1 MSSIRSS
8 GLKRYLFAVLPVEW
22 ILALTLRLRPFGR
35 LIFLVLFLAAVMF
48 TASCGVGAAPFFVAM
63 PVFRPSVLLDTSSIV
78 SWGALSL
85 LVLVVGWLVRT
96 RRKAIERSTRNQH
109 LHQIYQLTNAVARS
123 DTLETIYEEALNALA
138 QSLKPDRA
146 AVLLF
151 DADRRMCFKAWRGLS
166 EGYRKAVE
174 GHSPWPAESRNP
186 EPITIASVA
195 ADSNLGSLKEVI
207 SREGISAMAFI
218 PLVCRD
224 RLLGKFMIYYD
235 SVHEFTPE
243 EIHMAQ
249 TIASQIAL
257 ALERTRTAEELKL
270 YREIFAKTTDGIEIT
285 DSQGRYL
292 EQNAAQRALL
302 GYSDDELRGRTP
314 AIHLGDEV
322 FARIASELASSGR
335 YSGEL
340 TSRSASGQMIPVD
353 LSAFSIKNEAGSV
366 LCQVGI
372 KRDITQRRRSQQRLA
387 TQHAVTRI
395 LADAP
400 TLGAAAS
407 RILEAVCNLLDWDVG
422 VLWSVDQDAG
432 VLACLEVWHRSD
444 VTIPEF
450 EAISRRQTF
459 YSGIGLPGRVWA
471 SGKPAWIAD
480 VTRDSNFSRS
490 PVAAREGLHG
500 AFGFPITLGNDV
512 LGVMEFFRREIRE
525 PDDAL
530 LQMFA
535 IIGGQVGQFDARNR
549 AQAALSRNEQDF
561 SDFFENAPVA
571 IHWVDSDGY
580 ILRANGAELK
590 MLGYAREEYVG
601 HHISEFHTDQ
611 AVVSDILHRLAA
623 GETLHDR
630 EARLLCRDGSIRH
643 GLISANVQWENGKFV
658 HTRCVTRDVTERVRA
673 GQERA
678 QILAREQ
685 AARAYAEAAELR
697 FRDLVNSL
705 DAIVWEADATTF
717 RFTFV
722 SQRAQQILGY
732 PVERWLGEPDFWV
745 NLLHFEDREEAVSL
759 RRNATQ
765 GGEDHDIEYRVV
777 ASDGRVLWMHDIVH
791 VIRDQAG
798 KSRQLRGLM
807 VNISERKEDDARQ
820 RFMAEARPVLASS
833 LDYATTLATVARLT
847 LPGLADGCVVDLIDD
862 DGEIR
867 RVAQAHVNPSKESLL
882 QDLPFGMDAGKI
894 GTVLSTG
901 QPAFYAEIPV
911 SSRLDSNG
919 SETPL
924 DLHQG
929 LHRLREIGARS
940 LISVPLRA
948 RGRTLGTITLF
959 YGESGRY
966 YRAAD
971 LALAEDLARRA
982 ALAIDNARLYREAQE
997 ASRIKDEF
1005 LATVSHELRTP
1016 LNAVFGWAR
1025 MLRTRPLDPETS
1037 AQALE
1042 TIERN
1047 ARLQTQ
1053 IIEDILEVSRI
1064 ITGKLRLNV
1073 GPVELVPILEAAID
1087 SVRLAADAKGIRLNV
1102 FLDPQVEPASGD
1114 PERLQ
1119 QVVWNLLSNAI
1130 KFTPE
1135 GGTVEIKLMQQT
1147 PQASHAR
1154 IVVKDTGNGIRPDLL
1169 PFVFDRFRQGDS
1181 STGRRYGG
1189 LGLGLAIVRHLVELH
1204 GGTVSAESAGEG
1216 QGATFLI
1223 ELPLIALRT
1232 PSKVPVQE
1240 PKTAAPV
1247 PAFVPELKG
1256 LRILVV
1262 DDDTDGRGLIAEMLQ
1277 HYGASVTTFSSASEL
1292 LNALPQSC
1300 WDFLVSDIGMP
1311 DIDGYELINRV
1322 RRTDAGHH
1330 LPAIALSA
1338 YAREED
1344 RKKAVAAGYQMHL
1357 AKPVEP
1363 SELAAAIAGLV
1374 AKARK
1379 TAEA

>member
-1 MSSIRSS
+1 
-8 GLKRYLFAVLPVEW
+8 LPVQW
-22 ILALTLRLRPFGR
+22 ALFLTLRLRPFRR
-35 LIFLVLFLAAVMF
+35 LIFLVLLLAAVGF
-48 TASCGVGAAPFFVAM
+48 TTWHGVHAAAFLASDVAM
-63 PVFRPSVLLDTSSIV
+63 PVFLPSVLLSTSSVV
-78 SWGALSL
+78 SWGALL
-85 LVLVVGWLVRT
+85 LLALLVGWLERA
-96 RRKAIERSTRNQH
+96 RRKVIERNQH
-109 LHQIYQLTNAVARS
+109 LRRIYQLTNAVARS
-123 DTLETIYEEALNALA
+123 DTIETIYEEALNALA
-138 QSLKPDRA
+138 QSLKADRA

-151 DADRRMCFKAWRGLS
+151 DADGRMCFKAWRGLS
-166 EGYRKAVE
+166 EVYRKAVE
-174 GHSPWPAESRNP
+174 GHSPWPADSRNP

-207 SREGISAMAFI
+207 SQEGISALAFI

-235 SVHEFTPE
+235 SAHEFTPE
-243 EIHMAQ
+243 EIQMAQ
-249 TIASQIAL
+249 TIASQIAF
-257 ALERTRTAEELKL
+257 ALERTRAEEELKL
-270 YREIFAKTTDGIEIT
+270 YREIFARTTDGIEIT
-285 DSQGRYL
+285 DSEGRYL

-302 GYSDDELRGRTP
+302 GYSDVELRGQTP

-322 FARIASELASSGR
+322 FAQIASELASSGR
-335 YSGEL
+335 YRGEL
-340 TSRSASGQMIPVD
+340 LSRSASGQMVPVD
-353 LSAFSIKNEAGSV
+353 LSAFSIKNEAGTV

-372 KRDITQRRRSQQRLA
+372 KRDITERRRSQQRLA
-387 TQHAVTRI
+387 TQHGVTRI

-400 TLGAAAS
+400 TLEAAAP
-407 RILEAVCNLLDWDVG
+407 RILEAVCNLLDWEVG
-422 VLWSVDQDAG
+422 ALWSVDRDAG
-432 VLACLEVWHRSD
+432 VLACVEIWHRSD

-450 EAISRRQTF
+450 EAISRRQTL

-480 VTRDSNFSRS
+480 VTRDSNFPRGLI
-490 PVAAREGLHG
+490 AAREGLHG

-512 LGVMEFFRREIRE
+512 LGVMEFFSREIRQ

-535 IIGGQVGQFDARNR
+535 TIGGQVGQFDARNR
-549 AQAALSRNEQDF
+549 AQAALGRNEQDL

-571 IHWVDSDGY
+571 VHWVDSDGY
-580 ILRANGAELK
+580 ILRANRAELK

-630 EARLLCRDGSIRH
+630 EARLLCKDGSIRH
-643 GLISANVQWENGKFV
+643 GLISANVLWENGKFV
-658 HTRCVTRDVTERVRA
+658 HTRCFTRDITERIRA
-673 GQERA
+673 RQERT

-732 PVERWLGEPDFWV
+732 PVERWLAEPDFWV
-745 NLLHFEDREEAVSL
+745 NLLHFEDREEAL
-759 RRNATQ
+759 RLRGNATREGQ
-765 GGEDHDIEYRVV
+765 DHDIEYRVV

-791 VIRDQAG
+791 VVRDQTG

-807 VNISERKEDDARQ
+807 VNVSERKEDDARQ
-820 RFMAEARPVLASS
+820 RFLAEARPVLASS

-867 RVAQAHVNPSKESLL
+867 RVAQAHLNPSKESLL
-882 QDLPFGMDAGKI
+882 RDLPFAMDAGKI

-940 LISVPLRA
+940 LISAPLRA

-959 YGESGRY
+959 YGESGRFY
-966 YRAAD
+966 QAAD
-971 LALAEDLARRA
+971 LTLVEDLARRA

-1016 LNAVFGWAR
+1016 LNAVFGWTR
-1025 MLRTRPLDPETS
+1025 MLRTRALDPETS

-1087 SVRLAADAKGIRLNV
+1087 SMRLAADAKGIPLNV
-1102 FLDPQVEPASGD
+1102 FLDPQVGPVSGD
-1114 PERLQ
+1114 PDRLQ

-1135 GGTVEIKLMQQT
+1135 GGTVEIRLMQQA
-1147 PQASHAR
+1147 PHAL
-1154 IVVKDTGNGIRPDLL
+1154 IVVKDTGKGIRRDLL

-1223 ELPLIALRT
+1223 ELPLVALRT
-1232 PSKVPVQE
+1232 PSKVPLQE
-1240 PKTAAPV
+1240 YKTIASV
-1247 PAFVPELKG
+1247 PPFVPELNG

-1262 DDDTDGRGLIAEMLQ
+1262 DDDTDGRRLIAEMLQ
-1277 HYGASVTTFSSASEL
+1277 QHGASVTTFSSASEL
-1292 LNALPQSC
+1292 LNALPQSS

-1311 DIDGYELINRV
+1311 DVDGYELINRV
-1322 RRTDAGHH
+1322 RGTDASRH

-1344 RKKAVAAGYQMHL
+1344 REKAVAAGYQMHL

-1363 SELAAAIAGLV
+1363 AELAAAIAGLV
-1374 AKARK
+1374 AQARK

>member
-1 MSSIRSS
+1 LLLAA
-8 GLKRYLFAVLPVEW
+8 GLFTAWYGVQAAE
-22 ILALTLRLRPFGR
+22 
-35 LIFLVLFLAAVMF
+35 FLA
-48 TASCGVGAAPFFVAM
+48 SGVAM
-63 PVFRPSVLLDTSSIV
+63 PVFLQSVLLNTNIIV
-78 SWGALSL
+78 SWGAL
-85 LVLVVGWLVRT
+85 LVLVLLVAWLERT
-96 RRKAIERSTRNQH
+96 RRKAIESSTRNQH
-109 LHQIYQLTNAVARS
+109 LNRIYQLTDAVARS
-123 DTLETIYEEALNALA
+123 ETIETIYQEALNALA
-138 QSLKPDRA
+138 QSLNADRA
-146 AVLLF
+146 AILLF
-151 DADRRMCFKAWRGLS
+151 DGDGRMCFKAWRGLS
-166 EGYRKAVE
+166 EEYRRTVE
-174 GHSPWPAESRNP
+174 GHSPWPSDSRNP

-195 ADSNLGSLKEVI
+195 ADSHLGSLKDVVA
-207 SREGISAMAFI
+207 REGISAMAFI

-224 RLLGKFMIYYD
+224 RLIGKFMIYYD
-235 SVHEFTPE
+235 SAHEFTPA
-243 EIHMAQ
+243 EIQMAQ
-249 TIASQIAL
+249 TIASQIAF
-257 ALERTRTAEELKL
+257 ALERTRAEEKLKL

-285 DSQGRYL
+285 DLEGRYL

-302 GYSDDELRGRTP
+302 GYSDDELRGQTP
-314 AIHLGDEV
+314 AIHLGDEA
-322 FARIASELASSGR
+322 FAQVAGELARSGR
-335 YSGEL
+335 YRGEL
-340 TSRSASGQMIPVD
+340 TSRSASGQMIPID
-353 LSAFSIKNEAGSV
+353 FSAFSIKNEAGTV
-366 LCQVGI
+366 LCNVGI
-372 KRDITQRRRSQQRLA
+372 KRDITERRRSQQRLA
-387 TQHAVTRI
+387 TQHVVTRI

-400 TLGAAAS
+400 TLGAAAP
-407 RILEAVCNLLDWDVG
+407 RILEAVCNLLDWEVG
-422 VLWSVDQDAG
+422 ALWSVDPDAR
-432 VLACLEVWHRSD
+432 VLGCVEVWHSSA
-444 VTIPEF
+444 VAIPEF
-450 EAISRRQTF
+450 EAVTRRQNF

-480 VTRDSNFSRS
+480 VTQDSNFPRG
-490 PVAAREGLHG
+490 PIAAKEGLHG
-500 AFGFPITLGNDV
+500 GFGFPITLGNDV
-512 LGVMEFFRREIRE
+512 LGVMEFFSREIRQ

-549 AQAALSRNEQDF
+549 AQAALSRNEEDL

-571 IHWVDSDGY
+571 LQWVDSNGY
-580 ILRANGAELK
+580 ILRANYAELK
-590 MLGYAREEYVG
+590 MLGYAPEEYVG
-601 HHISEFHTDQ
+601 HHISEFHTDE
-611 AVVSDILHRLAA
+611 AVVSDFLHRLAA
-623 GETLHDR
+623 GETVHNQ
-630 EARLLCRDGSIRH
+630 EARLLCKDGSIRH
-643 GLISANVQWENGKFV
+643 GLISANVLWENGKFV
-658 HTRCVTRDVTERVRA
+658 HTRCLTRDVTERLRA
-673 GQERA
+673 GQERT
-678 QILAREQ
+678 QLLAREQ

-697 FRDLVNSL
+697 FRDLVNTL

-722 SQRAQQILGY
+722 SQRALQVLGY
-732 PVERWLGEPDFWV
+732 PVERWLAEPDFWV
-745 NLLHFEDREEAVSL
+745 NLMHFEDREEAVSL
-759 RRNATQ
+759 RRNAIQ
-765 GGEDHDIEYRVV
+765 EGQDHDIEYRVV
-777 ASDGRVLWMHDIVH
+777 TSEGRLLWMHDIVH
-791 VIRDQAG
+791 VIRDQTG

-807 VNISERKEDDARQ
+807 VNISERKEDEARQ
-820 RFMAEARPVLASS
+820 RFLSEARPVLASS

-862 DGEIR
+862 DGKIR

-882 QDLPFGMDAGKI
+882 QDLPFAMDAGKI

-901 QPAFYAEIPV
+901 RPAFYAEIPV
-911 SSRLDSNG
+911 SSRLASNG

-948 RGRTLGTITLF
+948 RGRILGTITLF
-959 YGESGRY
+959 YGESGRH

-1016 LNAVFGWAR
+1016 LNAVFGWVR

-1064 ITGKLRLNV
+1064 ITGKLRLSV
-1073 GPVELVPILEAAID
+1073 VQVELVPILEAAID

-1102 FLDPQVEPASGD
+1102 FFDPQVGPVSGD
-1114 PERLQ
+1114 PDRLQ

-1130 KFTPE
+1130 KFTSE
-1135 GGTVEIKLMQQT
+1135 GGLVEIKLIQQA
-1147 PQASHAR
+1147 PYAH
-1154 IVVKDTGNGIRPDLL
+1154 IVVKDTGKGIRPELL

-1181 STGRRYGG
+1181 STGRMYGG

-1223 ELPLIALRT
+1223 ELPLVALRT
-1232 PSKVPVQE
+1232 PLKVPQPE
-1240 PKTAAPV
+1240 HTTAEPV
-1247 PAFVPELKG
+1247 PALAPELNG

-1262 DDDTDGRGLIAEMLQ
+1262 DDDTDGRRLIAEMLQ
-1277 HYGASVTTFSSASEL
+1277 HYGASVTTFASASEF
-1292 LNALPQSC
+1292 LNALPQSS

-1311 DIDGYELINRV
+1311 DVDGYDLINRV
-1322 RRTDAGHH
+1322 RGADASRD

-1344 RKKAVAAGYQMHL
+1344 RKKAEAAGYQMHL

-1363 SELAAAIAGLV
+1363 LELAAAIAGLV
-1374 AKARK
+1374 AKGRK
-1379 TAEA
+1379 TGPGLDKAATTR

>member
-1 MSSIRSS
+1 
-8 GLKRYLFAVLPVEW
+8 
-22 ILALTLRLRPFGR
+22 
-35 LIFLVLFLAAVMF
+35 
-48 TASCGVGAAPFFVAM
+48 M
-63 PVFRPSVLLDTSSIV
+63 PVFLPSLLLSTSSVV
-78 SWGALSL
+78 SWGALL
-85 LVLVVGWLVRT
+85 LLALLVGWLERT
-96 RRKAIERSTRNQH
+96 RRKVIERNQH
-109 LHQIYQLTNAVARS
+109 LRRIYQLTNAVARS
-123 DTLETIYEEALNALA
+123 DTIETIYEEALNALA
-138 QSLKPDRA
+138 QSLKADRA

-151 DADRRMCFKAWRGLS
+151 DADGRMCFKAWRGLS

-174 GHSPWPAESRNP
+174 GHSPWPADSRNP

-207 SREGISAMAFI
+207 SQEGISALAFI

-235 SVHEFTPE
+235 SAHEFTPE
-243 EIHMAQ
+243 EIQMAQ
-249 TIASQIAL
+249 TIASQIAF
-257 ALERTRTAEELKL
+257 ALERTRAEEELKL

-285 DSQGRYL
+285 DSEGRYL

-302 GYSDDELRGRTP
+302 GYSDVELRGQTP

-322 FARIASELASSGR
+322 FAQIASELASSGR
-335 YSGEL
+335 YRGEL
-340 TSRSASGQMIPVD
+340 LSRSASGQMVPVD
-353 LSAFSIKNEAGSV
+353 LSAFSIKNEAGTV

-372 KRDITQRRRSQQRLA
+372 KRDITERRRSQQRLA
-387 TQHAVTRI
+387 TQHGVTRI

-400 TLGAAAS
+400 TLEAAAP
-407 RILEAVCNLLDWDVG
+407 RILEAVCNLLDWEVG
-422 VLWSVDQDAG
+422 VLWSVDRDAG
-432 VLACLEVWHRSD
+432 VLACVEVWHRSD

-459 YSGIGLPGRVWA
+459 CSGVGLPGRVWA

-480 VTRDSNFSRS
+480 VTRDSNFPRG
-490 PVAAREGLHG
+490 PIAAREGLHG

-512 LGVMEFFRREIRE
+512 LGVMEFFSREIRQ

-549 AQAALSRNEQDF
+549 AQAALTRNEQDF

-571 IHWVDSDGY
+571 VHWVDSDGY
-580 ILRANGAELK
+580 ILRANRAELK

-623 GETLHDR
+623 GETLDDR
-630 EARLLCRDGSIRH
+630 EARLLCKDGSIRH
-643 GLISANVQWENGKFV
+643 GLISANVLWENGKFV
-658 HTRCVTRDVTERVRA
+658 HTRCLTRDITERIRA
-673 GQERA
+673 GQERT

-732 PVERWLGEPDFWV
+732 PVERWLAEPDFWV
-745 NLLHFEDREEAVSL
+745 NLLHFEDREEAL
-759 RRNATQ
+759 RLRGNATREGQ
-765 GGEDHDIEYRVV
+765 DHDIEYRVV

-791 VIRDQAG
+791 VVRDQTG

-820 RFMAEARPVLASS
+820 RFLAEARPVLASS

-867 RVAQAHVNPSKESLL
+867 RVAQAHLNPSKESLL
-882 QDLPFGMDAGKI
+882 RDLPFAMDAGKI

-924 DLHQG
+924 DLHEG

-940 LISVPLRA
+940 LISAPLRA

-959 YGESGRY
+959 YGESGRFY
-966 YRAAD
+966 QAAD
-971 LALAEDLARRA
+971 LTLVEDLARRA

-1087 SVRLAADAKGIRLNV
+1087 SMRLAADAKGIPLNV
-1102 FLDPQVEPASGD
+1102 FLDPQVGPVSGD
-1114 PERLQ
+1114 PDRLQ

-1135 GGTVEIKLMQQT
+1135 GGTVEIRLMQQA
-1147 PQASHAR
+1147 PHAL
-1154 IVVKDTGNGIRPDLL
+1154 IVVKDTGKGIRTDLL

-1223 ELPLIALRT
+1223 ELPLVALRT
-1232 PSKVPVQE
+1232 PSKVPLQE
-1240 PKTAAPV
+1240 YKTVASV
-1247 PAFVPELKG
+1247 PAFVPELNG

-1262 DDDTDGRGLIAEMLQ
+1262 DDDTDGRRLIAEMLQ
-1277 HYGASVTTFSSASEL
+1277 QHGASVTTFSSASEL
-1292 LNALPQSC
+1292 LNALPQSS

-1311 DIDGYELINRV
+1311 DVDGYELINRV
-1322 RRTDAGHH
+1322 RGTDATRH

-1344 RKKAVAAGYQMHL
+1344 REKAVAAGYQMHL

-1363 SELAAAIAGLV
+1363 AELAAAIAGLV
-1374 AKARK
+1374 AQARK
-1379 TAEA
+1379 RAEA